1 MNRIDRFILDCPSWM
16 EFRAR
21 IEPLTQKE
29 KGDLFERVTQLYLKT
44 EPEYQAILT
53 DVWLLREVD
62 ARTRA
67 EIGLPRNDKGIDLIA
82 RCRDGRYWA
91 IQTKYRTNEDHALG
105 WDDLSTAFG
114 LASAPRRNISQ
125 FVVIHTTAR
134 PIGNRNL
141 MGAGLIEIGLDRLQN
156 ADWLMM
162 HRAIIDNAPVRPTP
176 RTPTGRFA
184 WQQPVIDK
192 AVEHFVAGGA
202 TRGRMQL
209 PCGTGKSL
217 IAYYVANALNANLVI
232 VAVPSLALVRQSV
245 HDVWLREEV
254 ARERMTDWLCV
265 ASDDT
270 VGQVDEIADETVDIG
285 LPTTTDAAVIAKWLR
300 SPSERKIV
308 FTTYQSSARLA
319 EAARQVNVEFDLI
332 ILDEAHRTAG
342 ARDREFVTLLHN
354 DKIKARRRLFMT
366 ATERKINGD
375 DDAAFSMDDNAA
387 DYGARF
393 YTMTF
398 KEAIERDII
407 TDYQIVTYV
416 VTDKEVEELIK
427 ANRLLNAGPGQE
439 AVDARDVAAAV
450 AVKRVME
457 EYGIRHPLV
466 FARSISASKNAR
478 DRQDLLNAIGFGPFA
493 RNFHVDSTMSAAER
507 EQQLNEFIETS
518 PSTIFNARCLTEGV
532 DLPGIDSVVFTAP
545 KQSVVDIVQAAGRAL
560 RKAPGKTQGYI
571 IIPII
576 VPEGMTFETFA
587 ETTEYRK
594 IVKIVSALSTQDE
607 RIVEE
612 LKAKFYGPTVQG
624 GKRRERVIKIG
635 GHLPIGFNISLEEF
649 AESIETRAWQ
659 SVARQNP
666 LPYNEG
672 CDFVRPLGLK
682 NAKEWFAYCAS
693 GERPANIP
701 IHPQEVYAGKGWKS
715 WGDWLGTGNVANGA
729 ISFLPFEEAHAF
741 VCPLGLKGR
750 KEWHAYCAS
759 GRRPDNIPSNPQ
771 KIYAGKGWKGWIDWL
786 GAGRARSNG
795 DFLPYDEGCAFV
807 RPLGLKGVKEW
818 APYCASGKRP
828 LNIPANPNTVYA
840 GKGWKG
846 WGDWLGTGRISNGD
860 FLPYDEGCAFVRP
873 LGLKSAKEWAAYCA
887 SGKRPLNI
895 PAHPEIKYAGK
906 GWKCWGDWLGTRL
919 RIRNGDYLPHAE
931 GRDFVRPLGLKS
943 AKEWHAYCASGKR
956 PLNIPANPDK
966 IDAGKGW
973 TNWRDWL
980 GTGRRRS
987 NRGFLPFEEAHAFV
1001 RPLGLK
1007 SAKEWQAYCASGKR
1021 PANIAADPHRV
1032 YAGKGW
1038 TNWGDWLGKGT
1049 AVLDLGWRPSCFQAH
1064 SAPGLSGG
1072 RPRQEIGH
1080 HASGSVRSPVGRARG
1095 QSRHLNDEPFLP
1107 QDRRDA

>member
-1 MNRIDRFILDCPSWM
+1 MNRIDRFILDCSSWM

-44 EPEYQAILT
+44 EPEYQALLT
-53 DVWLLREVD
+53 DVLLLREVGE
-62 ARTRA
+62 RTRA

-91 IQTKYRTNEDHALG
+91 IQAKYRTHEDHALG

-134 PIGNRNL
+134 PIGNREL
-141 MGAGLIEIGLDRLQN
+141 MGAGFIEIGLDRLQN
-156 ADWLMM
+156 ADWLMI
-162 HRAIIDNAPVRPTP
+162 HRAIIDNAPVRPTR

-192 AVEHFVAGGA
+192 ALEHFIAGGA

-232 VAVPSLALVRQSV
+232 VVVPSLALVRQSV

-265 ASDDT
+265 ASDET

-285 LPTTTDAAVIAKWLR
+285 LPTTTDAAEIAEWLR

-332 ILDEAHRTAG
+332 IFDEAHRTAG
-342 ARDREFVTLLHN
+342 ARDREFVTLLHS

-407 TDYQIVTYV
+407 TDYQIVSYV

-457 EYGIRHPLV
+457 EYGVRHPLV
-466 FARSISASKNAR
+466 FARSISASKNAC
-478 DRQDLLNAIGFGPFA
+478 DRQDLLNAIGFGRFA

-507 EQQLNEFIETS
+507 EQRLDEFIETS

-571 IIPII
+571 LIPII
-576 VPEGMTFETFA
+576 VPEDMTFEAFA

-594 IVKIVSALSTQDE
+594 IVKIVSGLSTQDE

-624 GKRRERVIKIG
+624 AKRRERVIKIG

-649 AESIETRAWQ
+649 AESIETRAWE

-666 LPYNEG
+666 LPYGEAN
-672 CDFVRPLGLK
+672 DFVRSLDLKSTRDWLDYCKSGKRPLNIPASPNEAYAGRGWTNWGDWLGTGRVRNNADFLPYDEARDVLGALGFK
-682 NAKEWFAYCAS
+682 NVKEWHAYSAS

-701 IHPQEVYAGKGWKS
+701 
-715 WGDWLGTGNVANGA
+715 AN
-729 ISFLPFEEAHAF
+729 
-741 VCPLGLKGR
+741 
-750 KEWHAYCAS
+750 
-759 GRRPDNIPSNPQ
+759 PD
-771 KIYAGKGWKGWIDWL
+771 KIYAEKGWTTW
-786 GAGRARSNG
+786 S
-795 DFLPYDEGCAFV
+795 
-807 RPLGLKGVKEW
+807 
-818 APYCASGKRP
+818 
-828 LNIPANPNTVYA
+828 
-840 GKGWKG
+840 
-846 WGDWLGTGRISNGD
+846 DWLGTGRTRSS
-860 FLPYDEGCAFVRP
+860 FLPYGEARNFTRP
-873 LGLKSAKEWAAYCA
+873 LGLKSVRDWRVYSA
-887 SGKRPLNI
+887 SGN
-895 PAHPEIKYAGK
+895 
-906 GWKCWGDWLGTRL
+906 
-919 RIRNGDYLPHAE
+919 
-931 GRDFVRPLGLKS
+931 
-943 AKEWHAYCASGKR
+943 
-956 PLNIPANPDK
+956 
-966 IDAGKGW
+966 
-973 TNWRDWL
+973 
-980 GTGRRRS
+980 
-987 NRGFLPFEEAHAFV
+987 
-1001 RPLGLK
+1001 
-1007 SAKEWQAYCASGKR
+1007 R
-1021 PANIAADPHRV
+1021 PANIPSGRSTSRQIHKRLTRAKAGRTGAAGSEPEP
-1032 YAGKGW
+1032 K
-1038 TNWGDWLGKGT
+1038 
-1049 AVLDLGWRPSCFQAH
+1049 QAPATSPDGH
-1064 SAPGLSGG
+1064 SLALMPANRQAPARAQLCNID
-1072 RPRQEIGH
+1072 R
-1080 HASGSVRSPVGRARG
+1080 AVRSLR
-1095 QSRHLNDEPFLP
+1095 
-1107 QDRRDA
+1107 

>member
-1 MNRIDRFILDCPSWM
+1 
-16 EFRAR
+16 
-21 IEPLTQKE
+21 
-29 KGDLFERVTQLYLKT
+29 
-44 EPEYQAILT
+44 
-53 DVWLLREVD
+53 
-62 ARTRA
+62 
-67 EIGLPRNDKGIDLIA
+67 
-82 RCRDGRYWA
+82 
-91 IQTKYRTNEDHALG
+91 
-105 WDDLSTAFG
+105 
-114 LASAPRRNISQ
+114 
-125 FVVIHTTAR
+125 
-134 PIGNRNL
+134 
-141 MGAGLIEIGLDRLQN
+141 
-156 ADWLMM
+156 
-162 HRAIIDNAPVRPTP
+162 
-176 RTPTGRFA
+176 
-184 WQQPVIDK
+184 
-192 AVEHFVAGGA
+192 
-202 TRGRMQL
+202 MQL

-217 IAYYVANALNANLVI
+217 IAYYVANALDANLVI

-285 LPTTTDAAVIAKWLR
+285 LPTTTDAAEIAEWLR

-416 VTDKEVEELIK
+416 VTDKEVEELVK

-457 EYGIRHPLV
+457 EYGVRHPLV
-466 FARSISASKNAR
+466 FARSITASKSAR
-478 DRQDLLNAIGFGPFA
+478 DRQDLLNAISFGPFA

-507 EQQLNEFIETS
+507 EQQLDEFIQAS

-560 RKAPGKTQGYI
+560 RKAPGKTQGNI

-576 VPEGMTFETFA
+576 VPEDMTFETFA

-594 IVKIVSALSTQDE
+594 IVKIISALSTQDE

-666 LPYNEG
+666 LPYDEAIRLRASSRSQERKG
-672 CDFVRPLGLK
+672 MVRLLRVRRTASQHPNTSTGSLRGQGLEKLGRLAR
-682 NAKEWFAYCAS
+682 NRQCR
-693 GERPANIP
+693 ERRYLLPS
-701 IHPQEVYAGKGWKS
+701 VRG
-715 WGDWLGTGNVANGA
+715 GA
-729 ISFLPFEEAHAF
+729 RLRAP
-741 VCPLGLKGR
+741 PRPKGR
-750 KEWHAYCAS
+750 KEWRAYCTS
-759 GRRPDNIPSNPQ
+759 GKRPANIPSNPQ

-828 LNIPANPNTVYA
+828 LNIPANPDKVYA

-846 WGDWLGTGRISNGD
+846 WGDWLGTGRARSNGD
-860 FLPYDEGCAFVRP
+860 FLPYDEGCASVRP

-887 SGKRPLNI
+887 SGKRPINI

-906 GWKCWGDWLGTRL
+906 GWKGWGDWLGTRL
-919 RIRNGDYLPHAE
+919 RRRNGDYLPYAE

-943 AKEWHAYCASGKR
+943 AREWSAYCASGKR
-956 PLNIPANPDK
+956 PLNIPANPNTVY
-966 IDAGKGW
+966 AGKGW

-1001 RPLGLK
+1001 RLLGLK
-1007 SAKEWQAYCASGKR
+1007 AQRNGRPTARRASAR
-1021 PANIAADPHRV
+1021 PTSRQTHNVFMRER
-1032 YAGKGW
+1032 AGRIGE
-1038 TNWGDWLGKGT
+1038 TGSERELERDW
-1049 AVLDLGWRPSCFQAH
+1049 DLGWRPSCFQAH

>member
-1 MNRIDRFILDCPSWM
+1 MNRIDRFILDCPSWK

-29 KGDLFERVTQLYLKT
+29 KGDLFERVAQLHLKT

-62 ARTRA
+62 AQTRA

-91 IQTKYRTNEDHALG
+91 IQAKYRTNEDHALG

-134 PIGNRNL
+134 PIGNREL
-141 MGAGLIEIGLDRLQN
+141 MGAGLIEIGLDQLQN
-156 ADWLMM
+156 ADWLMI
-162 HRAIIDNAPVRPTP
+162 HRAIIENAPVRPTP
-176 RTPTGRFA
+176 RTPTGQFA

-285 LPTTTDAAVIAKWLR
+285 LPTTTDAAEIAEWLR

-332 ILDEAHRTAG
+332 VLDEAHRTAG

-375 DDAAFSMDDNAA
+375 DVVAFSMDDNAA

-393 YTMTF
+393 YTMSF

-450 AVKRVME
+450 AVKRVIE
-457 EYGIRHPLV
+457 EYGVRHPLV
-466 FARSISASKNAR
+466 FARSITASKSAR
-478 DRQDLLNAIGFGPFA
+478 DRQDLLNTISFGPFA
-493 RNFHVDSTMSAAER
+493 KNFHVDSTMSAAER
-507 EQQLNEFIETS
+507 EQQLDEFIETS

-532 DLPGIDSVVFTAP
+532 DLPGIDSVIFTAP

-649 AESIETRAWQ
+649 AESIDTRAWQ
-659 SVARQNP
+659 SVARQNW
-666 LPYNEG
+666 LPFEEARA
-672 CDFVRPLGLK
+672 FARKLGLK
-682 NAKEWFAYCAS
+682 SGGDWRAYSKSAERPANIPTHPYEAYAEKGWTNWGDWLGTGNVQNGTIPLLPFEEARAFVRDLGFKDASEWRAYSKS

-701 IHPQEVYAGKGWKS
+701 SNPNEAYAKEGWTNFGDWLGTGNARTKTFLPFEEARAFAQKLGLKVQTEWQAYSKSNERPANIPADPSTAYANKGWTN
-715 WGDWLGTGNVANGA
+715 WGDWLGTGNVAYGTV
-729 ISFLPFEEAHAF
+729 SFLPFEEARAF
-741 VCPLGLKGR
+741 AHKLGFKGQT
-750 KEWHAYCAS
+750 EWRAYS
-759 GRRPDNIPSNPQ
+759 
-771 KIYAGKGWKGWIDWL
+771 K
-786 GAGRARSNG
+786 
-795 DFLPYDEGCAFV
+795 
-807 RPLGLKGVKEW
+807 
-818 APYCASGKRP
+818 SGKKP
-828 LNIPANPNTVYA
+828 DYIPRSPYSVYA
-840 GKGWKG
+840 
-846 WGDWLGTGRISNGD
+846 
-860 FLPYDEGCAFVRP
+860 E
-873 LGLKSAKEWAAYCA
+873 
-887 SGKRPLNI
+887 
-895 PAHPEIKYAGK
+895 
-906 GWKCWGDWLGTRL
+906 
-919 RIRNGDYLPHAE
+919 
-931 GRDFVRPLGLKS
+931 
-943 AKEWHAYCASGKR
+943 
-956 PLNIPANPDK
+956 
-966 IDAGKGW
+966 
-973 TNWRDWL
+973 
-980 GTGRRRS
+980 
-987 NRGFLPFEEAHAFV
+987 
-1001 RPLGLK
+1001 
-1007 SAKEWQAYCASGKR
+1007 
-1021 PANIAADPHRV
+1021 
-1032 YAGKGW
+1032 KGW
-1038 TNWGDWLGKGT
+1038 TNWGDWLGTSCLSFEEARAFAHK
-1049 AVLDLGWRPSCFQAH
+1049 LGLKSQKEWLVYRKSGKRPSNIPTNPNRTYAGKGWTSWGDWLGTGTKTTTSDKRLDGSQQA
-1064 SAPGLSGG
+1064 A
-1072 RPRQEIGH
+1072 
-1080 HASGSVRSPVGRARG
+1080 
-1095 QSRHLNDEPFLP
+1095 
-1107 QDRRDA
+1107 

>member
-1 MNRIDRFILDCPSWM
+1 M
-16 EFRAR
+16 
-21 IEPLTQKE
+21 
-29 KGDLFERVTQLYLKT
+29 
-44 EPEYQAILT
+44 
-53 DVWLLREVD
+53 D

-192 AVEHFVAGGA
+192 AVEHFIAGGA

-217 IAYYVANALNANLVI
+217 IAYYVANALDANLVI

-285 LPTTTDAAVIAKWLR
+285 LPTTTDAAEIAEWLR

-416 VTDKEVEELIK
+416 VTDKEVEELVK

-457 EYGIRHPLV
+457 EYGVRHPLV
-466 FARSISASKNAR
+466 FARSITASKNAR

-576 VPEGMTFETFA
+576 VPEGMTFEPSPRPPNIGRSSRSSARSQPRTSA
-587 ETTEYRK
+587 SLRSLRRNSTDQPSR
-594 IVKIVSALSTQDE
+594 VVSDASESSKSAGICRLGSTS
-607 RIVEE
+607 RS
-612 LKAKFYGPTVQG
+612 KNSPRAS
-624 GKRRERVIKIG
+624 KRAHG
-635 GHLPIGFNISLEEF
+635 
-649 AESIETRAWQ
+649 
-659 SVARQNP
+659 NP
-666 LPYNEG
+666 LRGRTRFRSRRRVPS
-672 CDFVRPLGLK
+672 CVKLGLK
-682 NAKEWFAYCAS
+682 NVEEWRAYCSPANGRPTSREPHMMFTRRKAGRTGVTGSEPEMFENGAILSFRSRKRAPSCAPSASRTAKEWRAYCAS
-693 GERPANIP
+693 GKRPANIP
-701 IHPQEVYAGKGWKS
+701 A
-715 WGDWLGTGNVANGA
+715 
-729 ISFLPFEEAHAF
+729 
-741 VCPLGLKGR
+741 
-750 KEWHAYCAS
+750 
-759 GRRPDNIPSNPQ
+759 NPQ

-786 GAGRARSNG
+786 GAGRARSNVT
-795 DFLPYDEGCAFV
+795 FSHSMKRRAFV
-807 RPLGLKGVKEW
+807 RDLGLKGTRRNGTPT
-818 APYCASGKRP
+818 ARPASGRP
-828 LNIPANPNTVYA
+828 T
-840 GKGWKG
+840 
-846 WGDWLGTGRISNGD
+846 S
-860 FLPYDEGCAFVRP
+860 
-873 LGLKSAKEWAAYCA
+873 
-887 SGKRPLNI
+887 
-895 PAHPEIKYAGK
+895 
-906 GWKCWGDWLGTRL
+906 
-919 RIRNGDYLPHAE
+919 
-931 GRDFVRPLGLKS
+931 
-943 AKEWHAYCASGKR
+943 
-956 PLNIPANPDK
+956 
-966 IDAGKGW
+966 
-973 TNWRDWL
+973 
-980 GTGRRRS
+980 
-987 NRGFLPFEEAHAFV
+987 
-1001 RPLGLK
+1001 
-1007 SAKEWQAYCASGKR
+1007 
-1021 PANIAADPHRV
+1021 
-1032 YAGKGW
+1032 
-1038 TNWGDWLGKGT
+1038 
-1049 AVLDLGWRPSCFQAH
+1049 
-1064 SAPGLSGG
+1064 
-1072 RPRQEIGH
+1072 RQTH
-1080 HASGSVRSPVGRARG
+1080 TSLRG
-1095 QSRHLNDEPFLP
+1095 QRLDELGRLARNRTS
-1107 QDRRDA
+1107 QKQWRLSSIR